1 MPTVVF
7 WWQNRA
13 AKNALDLPEW
23 ACNVPTTAVVRT
35 GQRAGGWLQQKR
47 VGQSFLPDNQTDKK
61 VLRSQKM
68 GRSRRSLTF
77 ACADLGW
84 GRWGRAPTNSRGWDQ
99 SCKPFYVT
107 EGAID
112 VIYRYAEIMHS
123 DWLIQVQWLLLP
135 NQSALFPLNVTMLL

>member
-77 ACADLGW
+77 ACADLG
-84 GRWGRAPTNSRGWDQ
+84 
-99 SCKPFYVT
+99 
-107 EGAID
+107 
-112 VIYRYAEIMHS
+112 
-123 DWLIQVQWLLLP
+123 
-135 NQSALFPLNVTMLL
+135 